1 SGRGISG
8 RAITWRTSDP
18 AVATVDANGLV
29 TAAGVGSAGVTATSE
44 GVDGSATITVIALQW
59 LSVSA
64 NTGFTCGVTSSGAA
78 YCWGDN
84 SAGQL
89 GIGTQHSPDSCSA
102 IGSYGCSTVPVAVIG
117 GLSFSSVTGWGQHG
131 CGLSTTGAAYCW
143 GDNPAGQL
151 GIGTTDG
158 PEHCSPYGDPC
169 STVPVAVSGGLTFS
183 FLSVGGRHACGLTT
197 TGAAY
202 CWGFNSVGQLGD
214 GSNNSSSVP
223 V

>member
-1 SGRGISG
+1 SASGRGISG

-64 NTGFTCGVTSSGAA
+64 NTGFTCGVACNGAAYCWGWTGFGQLGTGGPADGSRWVNPRPVAGGLTFTMAAGKDNNACGLTTSGAA

-84 SAGQL
+84 
-89 GIGTQHSPDSCSA
+89 T
-102 IGSYGCSTVPVAVIG
+102 
-117 GLSFSSVTGWGQHG
+117 
-131 CGLSTTGAAYCW
+131 
-143 GDNPAGQL
+143 AGQL

-169 STVPVAVSGGLTFS
+169 STV
-183 FLSVGGRHACGLTT
+183 
-197 TGAAY
+197 
-202 CWGFNSVGQLGD
+202 
-214 GSNNSSSVP
+214 
-223 V
+223 